1 MSLSFDPAT
10 LSPPRGHHLGGAF
23 VEGAGAIEMR
33 RPSDAVREEIFGPVL
48 TLQTFATEE
57 EEAMALA
64 DLRALRAMRW
74 IEAGTVWV
82 DRCGRSRGHILATGG
97 YKSSGIGKDPGRE
110 ACHADRRAKTVLID
124 I

>member
-48 TLQTFATEE
+48 TLQSFATA
-57 EEAMALA
+57 EEATALT
-64 DLRALRAMRW
+64 DLRELRAMRW
-74 IEAGTVWV
+74 IEAGTVCV
-82 DRCGRSRGHILATGG
+82 DRSGRSRGHILATGG